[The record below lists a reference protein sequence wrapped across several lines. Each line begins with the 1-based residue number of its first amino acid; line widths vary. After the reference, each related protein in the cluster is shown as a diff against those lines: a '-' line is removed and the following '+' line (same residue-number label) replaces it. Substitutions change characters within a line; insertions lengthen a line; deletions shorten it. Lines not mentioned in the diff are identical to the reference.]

1 MRYVLSMLALLVIA
15 IVPALFLVGPSTSLR
30 GVGWLIVLAGALVV
44 LVDLTDRLA
53 EWVERRR
60 WGRRR

>member
-15 IVPALFLVGPSTSLR
+15 IVTALFLAGPSTSLR
-30 GVGWLIVLAGALVV
+30 GVGWLIVLAGALVA
-44 LVDLTDRLA
+44 LIDLTDRLA